1 MKERSNHLFIKEM
14 ECENKLQFKVD
25 ELSLLLD
32 VKVLLKDYYTA
43 TFTESENALR
53 INFDNGQ
60 TFEISV
66 NEVK

>member
-1 MKERSNHLFIKEM
+1 MKKRSNHLFVKEM
-14 ECENKLQFKVD
+14 ECEDKLQFKVD

>member
-1 MKERSNHLFIKEM
+1 MKERSNHLFVKEM
-14 ECENKLQFKVD
+14 ECEDKLQFKVD

>member
-14 ECENKLQFKVD
+14 ECEDKLQFKVD

-66 NEVK
+66 SEVK

>member
-14 ECENKLQFKVD
+14 ECEDKLQFKVD

>member
-1 MKERSNHLFIKEM
+1 MKERSNHLFVKEM

-66 NEVK
+66 SEVK

>member
-14 ECENKLQFKVD
+14 ECEDKLQFKVD

-66 NEVK
+66 NEIK

>member
-14 ECENKLQFKVD
+14 ECKDKLQFKVD

>member
-1 MKERSNHLFIKEM
+1 MKERSNHLFIREM
-14 ECENKLQFKVD
+14 ECEDKLQFKVD

>member
-1 MKERSNHLFIKEM
+1 MKERSNHLFVKEM

>member
-1 MKERSNHLFIKEM
+1 MKERSNHLFVKEM
-14 ECENKLQFKVD
+14 ECEDKLQFKVD

-66 NEVK
+66 SEVK